1 MIKTPTAPDEA
12 LEMIFDPELA
22 GVSVDE
28 AGPFGTVD
36 PVPAVDRATDWVGV
50 GVAKVW
56 AEEIVVIG
64 EEEFLDVRW
73 DEVRIISDV

>member
-1 MIKTPTAPDEA
+1 M
-12 LEMIFDPELA
+12 
-22 GVSVDE
+22 
-28 AGPFGTVD
+28 
-36 PVPAVDRATDWVGV
+36 
-50 GVAKVW
+50 AKVW